1 MIFRT
6 IFHTTMKQF
15 SRHIHINKE
24 IIKGDVPGQII
35 IAHGMLGSLSN
46 WSSLSRRIAKETGKT
61 VITFDARNHGM
72 SEHNPSMSY
81 QDMSQDMKDLITEE
95 KATLIGHSMGGRTC
109 MYLALKWPEL
119 VEKLVVVDVS
129 PVNVTFDV
137 TDSTEWNMAHFFYA
151 MKAVQFPQ
159 NTTISQARKAADA
172 QLAKRISNPGLRS
185 WLLMNVYQNQD
196 GTIGW
201 RVNLDIV
208 LEAFEKFIRT
218 FPNDEFSE
226 EQKYKGPTSFI
237 GGELSE
243 YIPVTDHLDI
253 LEKFP
258 NAKFEYIEGAGH
270 WVHSQKPNE
279 FLKVLL
285 KFL

>member
-1 MIFRT
+1 M
-6 IFHTTMKQF
+6 
-15 SRHIHINKE
+15 
-24 IIKGDVPGQII
+24 
-35 IAHGMLGSLSN
+35 
-46 WSSLSRRIAKETGKT
+46 
-61 VITFDARNHGM
+61 
-72 SEHNPSMSY
+72 
-81 QDMSQDMKDLITEE
+81 
-95 KATLIGHSMGGRTC
+95 
-109 MYLALKWPEL
+109 
-119 VEKLVVVDVS
+119 EKLVVVDVS

-137 TDSTEWNMAHFFYA
+137 TDATEWNMAHFFYA

-196 GTIGW
+196 GVIGW

-226 EQKYKGPTSFI
+226 EQKYKGSTLFI

-243 YIPVTDHLDI
+243 YIPVIDHPDI

>member
-6 IFHTTMKQF
+6 IFHTTTKQF

-81 QDMSQDMKDLITEE
+81 QDMSQDMKNLITED

-109 MYLALKWPEL
+109 MYLALKWPQL

-137 TDSTEWNMAHFFYA
+137 TDATEWNMAHFFYA

-196 GTIGW
+196 GIIGW

-226 EQKYKGPTSFI
+226 EQKYKGLTLFI

-243 YIPVTDHLDI
+243 YIPVTDHPDI

>member
-81 QDMSQDMKDLITEE
+81 QDMSQDMKNLITEE

-137 TDSTEWNMAHFFYA
+137 TDATEWNMAHFFYA

-243 YIPVTDHLDI
+243 YIPVTDHPDI

>member
-6 IFHTTMKQF
+6 IFHTTTKQF

-72 SEHNPSMSY
+72 SEHDPSMSY
-81 QDMSQDMKDLITEE
+81 QDMSQDMKNLITED

-109 MYLALKWPEL
+109 MYLALKWPQL

-137 TDSTEWNMAHFFYA
+137 TDATEWNMAHFFYA

-196 GTIGW
+196 GIIGW

-226 EQKYKGPTSFI
+226 EQKYKGPTLFI

-243 YIPVTDHLDI
+243 YIPVTDHPDI

>member
-1 MIFRT
+1 
-6 IFHTTMKQF
+6 MKQF

-119 VEKLVVVDVS
+119 GK
-129 PVNVTFDV
+129 
-137 TDSTEWNMAHFFYA
+137 
-151 MKAVQFPQ
+151 K
-159 NTTISQARKAADA
+159 
-172 QLAKRISNPGLRS
+172 
-185 WLLMNVYQNQD
+185 MNN
-196 GTIGW
+196 
-201 RVNLDIV
+201 
-208 LEAFEKFIRT
+208 
-218 FPNDEFSE
+218 
-226 EQKYKGPTSFI
+226 
-237 GGELSE
+237 
-243 YIPVTDHLDI
+243 
-253 LEKFP
+253 
-258 NAKFEYIEGAGH
+258 
-270 WVHSQKPNE
+270 
-279 FLKVLL
+279 
-285 KFL
+285 

>member
-243 YIPVTDHLDI
+243 YIPVTDHPDI

>member
-1 MIFRT
+1 
-6 IFHTTMKQF
+6 MKQF

-243 YIPVTDHLDI
+243 YIPVTDHPDI

>member
-81 QDMSQDMKDLITEE
+81 QDMSQDMKNLITEE

-137 TDSTEWNMAHFFYA
+137 TDATEWNMAHFFYA

-226 EQKYKGPTSFI
+226 EQKYIGPTSFI

-243 YIPVTDHLDI
+243 YIPVTDHPDI